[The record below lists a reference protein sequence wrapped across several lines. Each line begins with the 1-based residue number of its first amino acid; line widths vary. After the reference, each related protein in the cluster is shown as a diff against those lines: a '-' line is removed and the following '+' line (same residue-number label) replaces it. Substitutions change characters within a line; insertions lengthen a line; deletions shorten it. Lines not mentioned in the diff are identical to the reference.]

1 MTKGAAKRDAAKRDA
16 ATPAKDAEKAA
27 APAAAAE
34 AVVGDE
40 TTAAP
45 YRQEPEDRQR
55 DYEGP
60 YFCECCLW

>member
-1 MTKGAAKRDAAKRDA
+1 MTSTTEKDAAA
-16 ATPAKDAEKAA
+16 MPAKDAEKAA
-27 APAAAAE
+27 NPSPAATTI
-34 AVVGDE
+34 VDD

-60 YFCECCLW
+60 YFCDCCLW